1 MTDLST
7 AASGFSAALPFLL
20 AGLLL
25 IGASGWPLWRA
36 WRRPPPAEGNA
47 LDALDLLRGQRR
59 ALAAQRSAGA
69 LDDADH
75 ARALAEIAQRAL
87 AEAVPRAPVMARPGG
102 SLPGAAGLALAV
114 VVALGAYL
122 VHGRPDLAVPRTD
135 SAVARDDVAD
145 MVDRMAR
152 SLAAQPAGRAE
163 DAVAWAMLARAQA
176 GLQRWA
182 DAERSLGEALERQ
195 PDQPDWL
202 ADRADLLG
210 LLPGADRAAQAER
223 LIARALAV
231 APQHPKA
238 LALAGAAAHAR
249 QDLPAAQRLWT
260 EALRHAPPGSPLA
273 QGLASSLAALGAPP
287 VAAGS
292 AVASSQ
298 GPALRGSVEIAPAL
312 AADLRPA
319 DVLYVVARREQGGGP
334 PLAVWR
340 QPARAAASAFL
351 LGPEQAMVAGE
362 GLAGH
367 ERVVIE
373 ARVSRG
379 GQALPQAGDWVSE
392 ARAVAVPAQG
402 LRLRIDRVR
411 P

>member
-7 AASGFSAALPFLL
+7 SAAGLSAALPFLL
-20 AGLLL
+20 AALLL
-25 IGASGWPLWRA
+25 VGASGWPLWRA
-36 WRRPPPAEGNA
+36 WRRPPPAESGA

-87 AEAVPRAPVMARPGG
+87 AEAVPRAPVMTRPGG
-102 SLPGAAGLALAV
+102 SLPGAVGLALAV
-114 VVALGAYL
+114 AVALGAYL
-122 VHGRPDLAVPRTD
+122 VHGRPDLAAPRAD

-182 DAERSLGEALERQ
+182 DAERSLGEALARQ

-210 LLPGADRAAQAER
+210 LVPGADRAAQAER
-223 LIARALAV
+223 LIARALTV
-231 APQHPKA
+231 APKHPKA

-249 QDLPAAQRLWT
+249 QDLVEAQRLWT

-273 QGLASSLAALGAPP
+273 QGLAASLAALGAPP
-287 VAAGS
+287 VAAT
-292 AVASSQ
+292 ATAPAE
-298 GPALRGSVEIAPAL
+298 GPSLRGSVEIAPAL
-312 AADLRPA
+312 AADLRPD
-319 DVLYVVARREQGGGP
+319 DVLYVVARRAQGGGP

-351 LGPEQAMVAGE
+351 LGPAQAMVAGQ

-373 ARVSRG
+373 ARVSRS
-379 GQALPQAGDWVSE
+379 GQPLPQAGDWVGE